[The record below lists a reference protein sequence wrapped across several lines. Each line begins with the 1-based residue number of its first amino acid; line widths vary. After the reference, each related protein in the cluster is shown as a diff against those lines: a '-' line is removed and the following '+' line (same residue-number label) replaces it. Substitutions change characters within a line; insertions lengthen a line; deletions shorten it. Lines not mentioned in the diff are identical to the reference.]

1 MRHRRS
7 RQKPLS
13 DSLPDDPSFRSNSHV
28 FSGEEIDYREL
39 FLRANH
45 LLNRIQ
51 TSRSSTIKSV
61 IQEIACL
68 LSDQARI
75 IWMPLRPE
83 PGAYFLPIEFNG
95 YGYGY
100 LVLTDSLVLD
110 MGVAVA
116 LARYCGLIL
125 YTLEVTT
132 YFQSHYPLTP
142 YRLTRNLKKREREV
156 LAFMCQNY
164 TPEAIAEKLH
174 LSLRTVHKY
183 RESIYNALGVHSL
196 HEVFL
201 RLLYYDSIHPS
212 RIWTRK

>member
-110 MGVAVA
+110 MGSQLRWQDTAVWH
-116 LARYCGLIL
+116 C
-125 YTLEVTT
+125 T
-132 YFQSHYPLTP
+132 PL
-142 YRLTRNLKKREREV
+142 R
-156 LAFMCQNY
+156 
-164 TPEAIAEKLH
+164 
-174 LSLRTVHKY
+174 
-183 RESIYNALGVHSL
+183 
-196 HEVFL
+196 
-201 RLLYYDSIHPS
+201 
-212 RIWTRK
+212 